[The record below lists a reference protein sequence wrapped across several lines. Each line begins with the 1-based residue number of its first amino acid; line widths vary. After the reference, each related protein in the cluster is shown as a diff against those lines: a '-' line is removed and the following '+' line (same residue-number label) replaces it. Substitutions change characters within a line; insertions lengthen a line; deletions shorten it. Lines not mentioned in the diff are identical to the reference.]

1 MFIKE
6 LIKSTYIFAKH
17 IYNSSTIVIQGGGM
31 DMFDSSSKKSKTK
44 KKVMG
49 LTSAL
54 EMAYLDP
61 TRYEVVVDAASQLC
75 TLLKDEEVSLTMG
88 EKLRVVK
95 SVARAKVR
103 AFMGGDADDYKAFKT
118 LDTISTDLVQLL

>member
-1 MFIKE
+1 
-6 LIKSTYIFAKH
+6 
-17 IYNSSTIVIQGGGM
+17 
-31 DMFDSSSKKSKTK
+31 MFDANSKKTKTK

-49 LTSAL
+49 LASAL

-103 AFMGGDADDYKAFKT
+103 AFMGGDVDDYRAFKT

>member
-17 IYNSSTIVIQGGGM
+17 IYNSSPIVIQGGGM

>member
-1 MFIKE
+1 MFIYNVMN
-6 LIKSTYIFAKH
+6 LTYIFAKH

-31 DMFDSSSKKSKTK
+31 DMFDSNSKKSKTK

-54 EMAYLDP
+54 EMAYVDP
-61 TRYEVVVDAASQLC
+61 TRYDVVVDAASQLC

-103 AFMGGDADDYKAFKT
+103 AFMGGGADDYKAFKS
-118 LDTISTDLVQLL
+118 LDSISTDLVQLL